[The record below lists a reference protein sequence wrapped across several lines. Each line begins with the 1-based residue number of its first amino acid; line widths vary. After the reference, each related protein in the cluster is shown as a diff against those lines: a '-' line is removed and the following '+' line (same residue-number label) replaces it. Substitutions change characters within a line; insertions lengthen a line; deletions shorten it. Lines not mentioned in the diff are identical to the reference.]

1 MGKYI
6 VKFIGF
12 LLLFGGLTAGILG
25 LCAVCE
31 PLDKVL
37 AFLTC
42 SADYNREDVAPEV
55 LKTAQE
61 SDNDYQ
67 SILVGDSVSYMLFA
81 NSREVNDKIFLAGNT
96 RPCTMATQYV
106 LVKEFIESHPEAK
119 DVYLFYSKESWESVI
134 DVKCGYSY
142 VVVPHMQAGTL
153 QELEPETIGEAEEK
167 FGALLMTPLM
177 ANLFDRS
184 FVNRKIILNSLM
196 TYHENI
202 LGEDLSAPFERT
214 EGEISPLALLYF
226 QKMEEVC
233 EEHQVALHLIH
244 DPLADTPEKHAEV
257 EAEKQMFTDAGM
269 YEKWQEYFDS
279 VLYYPADYFFDGVH
293 FNVEKEM
300 NNTVINDIKE
310 HTGLLEELKTERK

>member
-6 VKFIGF
+6 IKFIGF
-12 LLLFGGLTAGILG
+12 LFLLGGMTAGILV
-25 LCAVCE
+25 LCAACE
-31 PLDKVL
+31 PLDRCL

-42 SADYNREDVAPEV
+42 SEDYNREDVAPEV

-61 SDNDYQ
+61 SDNSYH

-81 NSREVNDKIFLAGNT
+81 NSREVNDEIFLAGNT

-142 VVVPHMQAGTL
+142 VIVPHMQAGTL
-153 QELEPETIGEAEEK
+153 GELEPETLEEAEEK
-167 FGALLMTPLM
+167 FGSLLMTPFM

-196 TYHENI
+196 VYHEDV
-202 LGEDLSAPFERT
+202 LGEDLSAAFEKT
-214 EGEISPLALLYF
+214 DNQISPLALKYF
-226 QKMEEVC
+226 RKMTEVC
-233 EEHQVALHLIH
+233 DENHVALHLIH

-257 EAEKQMFTDAGM
+257 ETEKQMFADAGL
-269 YEKWQEYFDS
+269 YEEWQEYFDS
-279 VLYYPADYFFDGVH
+279 VLYYPAENFFDGVH
-293 FNVEKEM
+293 FHVEKEM
-300 NNTVINDIKE
+300 NNAVIHDIKE
-310 HTGLLEELKTERK
+310 HTGLMEDLKTEP